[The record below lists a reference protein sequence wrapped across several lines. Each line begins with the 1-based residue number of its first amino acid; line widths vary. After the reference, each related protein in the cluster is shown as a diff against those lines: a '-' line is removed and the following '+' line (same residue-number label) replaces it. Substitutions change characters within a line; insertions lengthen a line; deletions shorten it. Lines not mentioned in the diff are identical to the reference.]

1 MKNRILEIL
10 QHADGYVSGQQ
21 LCELLGVSRTA
32 VWKNINSLKKQGY
45 VIEGVNN
52 KGYRLVNSPDVITKD
67 KIYEHLRTDIF
78 ARDITYYDETDSTN
92 TRAKLA
98 AEDGAVHGALF
109 VANRQNAGKGR
120 KGHSWNSDKGTTI
133 SMTYLLKPSVDISCV
148 SAITIVSA
156 VAIARAFDRVKGL
169 KPQIKWP
176 NDVLSNG
183 KKLVGILTEMSSE
196 GLDINY
202 VVVGIGINVYNSQF
216 PEDIADK
223 ATSIFI
229 ENGEGYDRSRLIAEI
244 SNEFEVLYNEFVKNK
259 NLEFIVDEYNS
270 YLVSKDRQV
279 YVIEGDKR
287 TEYTALGLSPDGGL
301 LVKDEQGATH
311 NIISGEVSVRGIY
324 GYV

>member
-1 MKNRILEIL
+1 MKNRILDIL

-98 AEDGAVHGALF
+98 AEEGAVHGALF

>member
-1 MKNRILEIL
+1 MKNRILDIL

-98 AEDGAVHGALF
+98 AEEGAVHGALF

-270 YLVSKDRQV
+270 YLLSKDRQV

>member
-1 MKNRILEIL
+1 MKNRILDIL

>member
-1 MKNRILEIL
+1 MKNRILDIL

-52 KGYRLVNSPDVITKD
+52 KGYRLVISPDVITKD

-98 AEDGAVHGALF
+98 AEEGAVHGALF

>member
-1 MKNRILEIL
+1 MKNRILDIL

-98 AEDGAVHGALF
+98 AEEWAVHGALF

>member
-229 ENGEGYDRSRLIAEI
+229 ENGEGYERSRLIAEI

>member
-1 MKNRILEIL
+1 MKNRILDIL

-98 AEDGAVHGALF
+98 AEEGAVHGALF

-229 ENGEGYDRSRLIAEI
+229 ENGEGYDRSRLIAEV